1 MVEASLWAAKR
12 ALDQHTDSDYAF
24 PKYCSYKGHKTNS
37 AGAALNKWPRNH
49 APDGCVVHSF
59 RHSMRDRLRAIEC
72 PFDVIDQL
80 GGWSTAG
87 VGSDYGNGYSI
98 AVLGRW
104 MQLIE

>member
-1 MVEASLWAAKR
+1 MSAIFIYQRLYTKNEQSGGYTTTAA
-12 ALDQHTDSDYAF
+12 F
-24 PKYCSYKGHKTNS
+24 
-37 AGAALNKWPRNH
+37 NKWLRNH

-80 GGWSTAG
+80 GGWSTVG
-87 VGSDYGNGYSI
+87 VGSSYGNGYTL
-98 AVLGRW
+98 AVLDSW